1 MKNTYNPKELL
12 NVKILSTSEDIAIK
26 GGNDR
31 KKKDQEKRKIEIKDR
46 VTIDDDELFPV
57 ELNY

>member
-1 MKNTYNPKELL
+1 MKNTCNPKELL
-12 NVKILSTSEDIAIK
+12 NVKILSTCEDIAIK

-31 KKKDQEKRKIEIKDR
+31 KKKDQEKRKIEIKDK
-46 VTIDDDELFPV
+46 VTIDDDELFPA

>member
-31 KKKDQEKRKIEIKDR
+31 KRKIRKKKDRNQGQSH
-46 VTIDDDELFPV
+46 
-57 ELNY
+57 N

>member
-31 KKKDQEKRKIEIKDR
+31 KKERSGKKER
-46 VTIDDDELFPV
+46 
-57 ELNY
+57 

>member
-31 KKKDQEKRKIEIKDR
+31 KKKDQEKRKIEIKDK